1 MGNKWKT
8 STLRYVYNA
17 KDDRGRG
24 RLCMLISGI
33 MSGLVGQL
41 SSGLFYTGFLL
52 GHGIDIVDIAIITF
66 IPYITCFLNI
76 FSPWLLEHFK
86 KRKLILA
93 AGKLLYYFINIVG
106 ITLLPELI
114 EDPEARLAGFI
125 AIVVV
130 SNSIN
135 ALFSSGYSAW
145 QANFLPDD
153 VRMDYF
159 TSSGCINSLLSYI
172 IVFCVSIIT
181 DRLEG
186 SPDQLIM
193 ITMLRWIAFG
203 LAVVDCLIQLIPKE
217 YPYLKKAKTKLA
229 NIFVLPVKNKRFL
242 LTILIAAAY
251 TFATNLPNATLNAYV
266 LEVLDGTGMQY
277 TLPNAINALYFLFFI
292 FFSKIWK
299 KFVAKHYWFRA
310 FAFAMLMQAVTYYM
324 YVFVTADTVWLY
336 VVVRLLQHIF
346 GVVMNS
352 IVASLPLCQPAGR
365 GPHQLHVFP
374 YHRFQ
379 HGRIPQHDARN
390 DVYLLYGAWLRH
402 MEYPRLR
409 FHQHADPA
417 FRVCRRSMPCR
428 RHDASAFQKGH
439 AAGGHGTSFKITANF
454 CYFFK
459 KTLANL

>member
-1 MGNKWKT
+1 MKNLITAMRNKWKT
-8 STLRYVYNA
+8 STLRHVYNA

-76 FSPWLLEHFK
+76 FSPWILEHFK

-93 AGKLLYYFINIVG
+93 AGKFLYYFTNIVG

-114 EDPEARLAGFI
+114 EDPQARLAGFI
-125 AIVVV
+125 AIVVL

-159 TSSGCINSLLSYI
+159 TTSGCINSLLSYI
-172 IVFCVSIIT
+172 IVLGVSVIT

-186 SPDQLIM
+186 SPDQLVM
-193 ITMLRWIAFG
+193 ITALRWIAFG
-203 LAVVDCLIQLIPKE
+203 LAVIDCLIQLIPKE
-217 YPYLKKAKTKLA
+217 YPYLHKAKTKLS
-229 NIFVLPVKNKRFL
+229 NIFVLPIKNRRFL

-266 LEVLDGTGMQY
+266 LEILDGTGMQY

-292 FFSKIWK
+292 FFSKMWK

-324 YVFVTADTVWLY
+324 YVFVTADSVWLY

-352 IVASLPLCQPAGR
+352 IVASLPYVNLPEEDRTNYMSFNTIVSNMA
-365 GPHQLHVFP
+365 
-374 YHRFQ
+374 
-379 HGRIPQHDARN
+379 
-390 DVYLLYGAWLRH
+390 
-402 MEYPRLR
+402 
-409 FHQHADPA
+409 A
-417 FRVCRRSMPCR
+417 FLSMMLGTMFTSYM
-428 RHDASAFQKGH
+428 D
-439 AAGGHGTSFKITANF
+439 GGKRTLEIMGTSFTSTQILLFACAAAQCLVAGMTLMLT
-454 CYFFK
+454 K
-459 KTLANL
+459 KVTPPEVMRQEAE

>member
-217 YPYLKKAKTKLA
+217 YPYLKKRK
-229 NIFVLPVKNKRFL
+229 P
-242 LTILIAAAY
+242 
-251 TFATNLPNATLNAYV
+251 
-266 LEVLDGTGMQY
+266 
-277 TLPNAINALYFLFFI
+277 
-292 FFSKIWK
+292 S
-299 KFVAKHYWFRA
+299 
-310 FAFAMLMQAVTYYM
+310 
-324 YVFVTADTVWLY
+324 
-336 VVVRLLQHIF
+336 
-346 GVVMNS
+346 
-352 IVASLPLCQPAGR
+352 
-365 GPHQLHVFP
+365 
-374 YHRFQ
+374 
-379 HGRIPQHDARN
+379 
-390 DVYLLYGAWLRH
+390 
-402 MEYPRLR
+402 
-409 FHQHADPA
+409 
-417 FRVCRRSMPCR
+417 
-428 RHDASAFQKGH
+428 
-439 AAGGHGTSFKITANF
+439 
-454 CYFFK
+454 
-459 KTLANL
+459 

>member
-1 MGNKWKT
+1 MESLMKNFITAMKNKWKT

-24 RLCMLISGI
+24 RLCMLISGV

-76 FSPWLLEHFK
+76 FSPWILEHFK

-93 AGKLLYYFINIVG
+93 IGKFLYYFTNIVG

-125 AIVVV
+125 AIVVI

-172 IVFCVSIIT
+172 IVLGVSVIT
-181 DRLEG
+181 DSLKD
-186 SPDQLIM
+186 SPEQLTM
-193 ITMLRWIAFG
+193 ITLLRWIAFA
-203 LAVVDCLIQLIPKE
+203 LAIVDCLIQLIPKE
-217 YPYLKKAKTKLA
+217 YPYLQKAKTKIS
-229 NIFVLPVKNKRFL
+229 NIFVLPIKNKRFL
-242 LTILIAAAY
+242 LTILIIAAY
-251 TFATNLPNATLNAYV
+251 TFATNLPNATLNTYV
-266 LEVLDGTGMQY
+266 LEIGVSY
-277 TLPNAINALYFLFFI
+277 TLVNGINALYFLFFI
-292 FFSKIWK
+292 FFSKMWK
-299 KFVAKHYWFRA
+299 KFIAKHYWFRA

-324 YVFVTADTVWLY
+324 YAFVTADTIWLY

-352 IVASLPLCQPAGR
+352 IVASLPYVNLPEEDRTNYMSFHTIVSNMAAFLSMMLGTMVTSYMEHGSGALNIFGISFTSTQILLFACAAAQCLVAGMT
-365 GPHQLHVFP
+365 
-374 YHRFQ
+374 
-379 HGRIPQHDARN
+379 
-390 DVYLLYGAWLRH
+390 LLLSKKVTPP
-402 MEYPRLR
+402 EVIV
-409 FHQHADPA
+409 Q
-417 FRVCRRSMPCR
+417 
-428 RHDASAFQKGH
+428 
-439 AAGGHGTSFKITANF
+439 TSK
-454 CYFFK
+454 
-459 KTLANL
+459 